1 MFEAVVLQSHEVRLE
16 PAAGA
21 VRPSIQLFPNPTR
34 VHPKLADEFL
44 QLTETTEFQ
53 PHEGSSETAYL
64 LVSGD
69 LCEQFQPHEG
79 SSETTR

>member
-21 VRPSIQLFPNPTR
+21 VRPSIQFFPNPTR
-34 VHPKLADEFL
+34 IHLKLADEFL

-53 PHEGSSETAYL
+53 PHEGSSETSIAGQAVVVTV
-64 LVSGD
+64 VSTSRG
-69 LCEQFQPHEG
+69 FV
-79 SSETTR
+79 